1 MKWCWYVHLNR
12 GVRPKRLQGL
22 VQAKATALVGSPLK
36 FVASIMDQL
45 TMPKSAFSQTVG
57 ARDAQTE
64 VWETV
69 HAKMTSLGI
78 SSFPDMFVTANG
90 LQLMGL
96 DTYAMEVLNIGV
108 RVLAGRVHKKI
119 GMPYHNS

>member
-1 MKWCWYVHLNR
+1 MKWCWYVNLNP

-45 TMPKSAFSQTVG
+45 TMPKSAFSQTAG
-57 ARDAQTE
+57 ARDAPTE

-69 HAKMTSLGI
+69 HAKTTSLSI
-78 SSFPDMFVTANG
+78 LSFPEMFVTANG

-108 RVLAGRVHKKI
+108 RVLAGRVHK
-119 GMPYHNS
+119 